1 MKGRDAPPRLGRG
14 LAALF
19 GDQAPQPAQA
29 DGPALPITAITPGRF
44 QPRSEIDPASL
55 RELTA
60 SIRQSG
66 VLQPI
71 LVRPD
76 QARPGH
82 YEIIAGERRWRAA
95 QAAGLQDIPALVR
108 PLSDTEAMAASL
120 VENLQRQ
127 DLNPIEEADGYARLM
142 GEFALTQDQLGD
154 VVGKSRS
161 HVANTLRLLQ
171 LPKALRGHVTSK
183 ALTAGHARAL
193 LTHPDQEAAA
203 AAVIARGLSVR
214 QTEALTQRSLRPSPA
229 PPGPARDQDAATVER
244 GIATRLGLA
253 AKLVRSGQGG
263 RLQIEY
269 KTPDELD
276 RLVQLLLG

>member
-1 MKGRDAPPRLGRG
+1 MRTRDTAPRLGRG

-19 GDQAPQPAQA
+19 GEQSTGAAPTDRAV
-29 DGPALPITAITPGRF
+29 LPVTAVTPGTF
-44 QPRSEIDPASL
+44 QPRTDIDPVSL
-55 RELTA
+55 QELVA
-60 SIRQSG
+60 SIRRSG

-71 LVRPD
+71 LVRPNPALPD
-76 QARPGH
+76 H

-95 QAAGLQDIPALVR
+95 QAAGLHEIPVLIR
-108 PLSDTEAMAASL
+108 SFTDTEAMAASL

-171 LPKALRGHVTSK
+171 LSKKVRAQVASK

-193 LTHPDQEAAA
+193 LMHPDQEAAA
-203 AAVIARGLSVR
+203 TAVIARGLNVR
-214 QTEALTQRSLRPSPA
+214 QTEALTQRSLRRPTPRPA
-229 PPGPARDQDAATVER
+229 PATDRDAAAIER
-244 GIATRLGLA
+244 QIAAHLGLNV
-253 AKLVRSGQGG
+253 KLVRDGERG

-269 KTPDELD
+269 SSFDQLD
-276 RLVQLLLG
+276 GLVRLLLS

>member
-1 MKGRDAPPRLGRG
+1 MKARDAPPRLGRG

-19 GDQAPQPAQA
+19 GDQAPQAAQA
-29 DGPALPITAITPGRF
+29 DSPALPIAAIAPGRF
-44 QPRSEIDPASL
+44 QPRADIDPASL

-76 QARPGH
+76 QARPGR

-95 QAAGLQDIPALVR
+95 QAAGLQEIPALVR
-108 PLSDTEAMAASL
+108 PLTDTEAMAASL

-214 QTEALTQRSLRPSPA
+214 QTEALTQRSLRPP

-244 GIATRLGLA
+244 GIAARLGLA

-276 RLVQLLLG
+276 RLVRLLLG